1 MEAVSQVFL
10 GVIQI
15 VKGQMSEGLKLL
27 KKGQREC
34 AEGQMICEYCLSEYL
49 MGNVYLQIVQQSE
62 PIGLFKAAKNIGF
75 LLKNVP
81 VAAQK
86 AEARLNKAIET
97 AKKIGAKS
105 ILGPAYLDLGRLH
118 KTKKRT
124 DKAAECI
131 TAAIKIFDECEMD
144 GFLKQAKDALE
155 SLNN

>member
-1 MEAVSQVFL
+1 
-10 GVIQI
+10 
-15 VKGQMSEGLKLL
+15 
-27 KKGQREC
+27 
-34 AEGQMICEYCLSEYL
+34 
-49 MGNVYLQIVQQSE
+49 
-62 PIGLFKAAKNIGF
+62 
-75 LLKNVP
+75 
-81 VAAQK
+81 
-86 AEARLNKAIET
+86 LNKAIET